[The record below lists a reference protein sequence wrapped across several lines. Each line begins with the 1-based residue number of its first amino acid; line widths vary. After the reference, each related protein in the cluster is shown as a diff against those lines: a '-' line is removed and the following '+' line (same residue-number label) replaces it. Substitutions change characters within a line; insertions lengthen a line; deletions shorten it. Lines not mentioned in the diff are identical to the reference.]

1 VTLQRAGGAAAF
13 SSTAG
18 AYAIT
23 MAPALRPVAREVV
36 RRAALR
42 PGESVIDIG
51 TGTGTA
57 AELVTGD
64 GRRVVGVD
72 AARGMLD
79 IARREV
85 SGVEFVEADF
95 TDLPM
100 ETASFDV
107 AIAAHALL
115 FADDRVATLREWLRV
130 VSPGG
135 RISLSV
141 PGPGDVVPATVL
153 HGVYDQYG
161 ITWGDDYP
169 TISELAGWAAQ
180 AGWSDVETAADPTI
194 GIPLVDD
201 DLYRE
206 WLKVGA
212 KGRATSDWSSQR
224 RDEFARDLMA
234 ATPRSPDGGYL
245 LPFGAL
251 YLTARRS
258 R

>member
-1 VTLQRAGGAAAF
+1 MTLQRAGGAAAF
-13 SSTAG
+13 SSSAA
-18 AYAIT
+18 AYAAT
-23 MAPALRPVAREVV
+23 MAPALRPVAQEVV

-42 PGESVIDIG
+42 PGESVLDIG

-57 AELVTGD
+57 AGLATGD

-72 AARGMLD
+72 AAAGMLE

-85 SGVEFVEADF
+85 PGVEFVEADF
-95 TDLPM
+95 TDLPK
-100 ETASFDV
+100 AIGSFDV
-107 AIAAHALL
+107 VIAAHALL

-130 VSPGG
+130 VAPGG

-169 TISELAGWAAQ
+169 TEAELAGWAAQ
-180 AGWSDVETAADPTI
+180 AGWSDIETAADPTI
-194 GIPLVDD
+194 GIPLADD
-201 DLYRE
+201 DLYRS
-206 WLKVGA
+206 WLSVGA
-212 KGRATSDWSSQR
+212 RGRATGDWTAQR

-234 ATPRSPDGGYL
+234 ATPRSPDGGYW

-251 YLTARRS
+251 YLTGRRP